1 MSALVDLV
9 SVLIWPGVTVWFI
22 KKYGDDVKAL
32 ILRLSRIKMGG
43 AEAEFAA
50 NLGVAEALAVDTPA
64 INIQDAVNNEDTE
77 FSRRLST
84 LQRIADVSPRAAIME
99 SWLLVEEAAGK
110 AGFVQGATTPRVNL
124 PLFLDWLVRDNKI
137 SKNTAKLV
145 EKMRHLRNSAA
156 HLKDFELTRDEA
168 ERYLKLATRLSLI
181 IVDREVDL
189 VNKD

>member
-1 MSALVDLV
+1 MSTLVDLV

-64 INIQDAVNNEDTE
+64 INIQDAVNNEDNE

-110 AGFVQGATTPRVNL
+110 AGFVQGATIPRVNL
-124 PLFLDWLVRDNKI
+124 PLFLEWLVRDNKI

-168 ERYLKLATRLSLI
+168 ERYLKLAAQLSLI
-181 IVDREVDL
+181 IVEPEDDL
-189 VNKD
+189 ENRD

>member
-1 MSALVDLV
+1 MSTLVDLV

-22 KKYGDDVKAL
+22 KKYGDDVKTL

-84 LQRIADVSPRAAIME
+84 LQRIADVSPRAAILE

-110 AGFVQGATTPRVNL
+110 AGFVQGATIPRVNL
-124 PLFLDWLVRDNKI
+124 PLFLEWLVRDNKI

-168 ERYLKLATRLSLI
+168 ERYLKLAAQLSLI
-181 IVDREVDL
+181 IVEPEDDL
-189 VNKD
+189 ENRD

>member
-77 FSRRLST
+77 FFPQIIYSATDCRCFS
-84 LQRIADVSPRAAIME
+84 SCCNYGIMA
-99 SWLLVEEAAGK
+99 LG
-110 AGFVQGATTPRVNL
+110 
-124 PLFLDWLVRDNKI
+124 
-137 SKNTAKLV
+137 
-145 EKMRHLRNSAA
+145 
-156 HLKDFELTRDEA
+156 
-168 ERYLKLATRLSLI
+168 
-181 IVDREVDL
+181 
-189 VNKD
+189 

>member
-1 MSALVDLV
+1 MSTLVDLV

-110 AGFVQGATTPRVNL
+110 AGFVQGATIPRVNL
-124 PLFLDWLVRDNKI
+124 PLFLEWLVRDNKI

-168 ERYLKLATRLSLI
+168 ERYLKLAAQLSLI
-181 IVDREVDL
+181 IVEPEDDIENRD
-189 VNKD
+189 

>member
-1 MSALVDLV
+1 MSTLVDLV

-110 AGFVQGATTPRVNL
+110 AGFVQGATIPRVNL
-124 PLFLDWLVRDNKI
+124 PLFLEWLVRDNKI

-168 ERYLKLATRLSLI
+168 ERYLKLAAQLSLI
-181 IVDREVDL
+181 IVEPEDDL
-189 VNKD
+189 ENRD

>member
-1 MSALVDLV
+1 
-9 SVLIWPGVTVWFI
+9 
-22 KKYGDDVKAL
+22 
-32 ILRLSRIKMGG
+32 
-43 AEAEFAA
+43 
-50 NLGVAEALAVDTPA
+50 
-64 INIQDAVNNEDTE
+64 
-77 FSRRLST
+77 
-84 LQRIADVSPRAAIME
+84 ME

-168 ERYLKLATRLSLI
+168 ERYLKLAAQLSLI
-181 IVDREVDL
+181 IVEPEDDL
-189 VNKD
+189 ENRD

>member
-168 ERYLKLATRLSLI
+168 ERYLKLDAQLSLI
-181 IVDREVDL
+181 IVEPEDDL
-189 VNKD
+189 ENRD

>member
-1 MSALVDLV
+1 MSTLVDLV

-64 INIQDAVNNEDTE
+64 INIQDAVTNEDTE

-84 LQRIADVSPRAAIME
+84 LQRIADVSPRAAILE

-110 AGFVQGATTPRVNL
+110 AGFVQGATIPRVNL
-124 PLFLDWLVRDNKI
+124 PLFL
-137 SKNTAKLV
+137 
-145 EKMRHLRNSAA
+145 E
-156 HLKDFELTRDEA
+156 
-168 ERYLKLATRLSLI
+168 
-181 IVDREVDL
+181 
-189 VNKD
+189 

>member
-168 ERYLKLATRLSLI
+168 ERYLKLAAQLSLI
-181 IVDREVDL
+181 IVEPEDDL
-189 VNKD
+189 ENRD

>member
-1 MSALVDLV
+1 MSTLVDLV

-84 LQRIADVSPRAAIME
+84 LQRIADVSPRAAILE

-110 AGFVQGATTPRVNL
+110 AGFVQGATIPRVNL
-124 PLFLDWLVRDNKI
+124 PLFLEWLVRDNKI

-168 ERYLKLATRLSLI
+168 ERYLKLAAQLSLI
-181 IVDREVDL
+181 IVEPEDDL
-189 VNKD
+189 ENRD

>member
-1 MSALVDLV
+1 MSTIVDLV
-9 SVLIWPGVTVWFI
+9 SALVWPGVTVWFI
-22 KKYGDDVKAL
+22 KKYGDDVKSL

-43 AEAEFAA
+43 AEAEFAE
-50 NLGVAEALAVDTPA
+50 NLIVAEALAVDTPVV
-64 INIQDAVNNEDTE
+64 NIKDAVHDEDTE
-77 FSRRLST
+77 FSRRLSA

-99 SWLLVEEAAGK
+99 SWLLIEEAAGK
-110 AGFVQGATTPRVNL
+110 AGFVQGATIPRINI
-124 PLFLDWLVRDNKI
+124 PLFLDWLAREHRID
-137 SKNTAKLV
+137 KNTVKLV

-181 IVDREVDL
+181 IVDPEVDL

>member
-1 MSALVDLV
+1 MSTLVDLV

-64 INIQDAVNNEDTE
+64 INIQDVVNNEDNE

-110 AGFVQGATTPRVNL
+110 AGFVQGATIPRVNL
-124 PLFLDWLVRDNKI
+124 PLFLEWLVRDNKI

-168 ERYLKLATRLSLI
+168 ERYLKLAAQLSLI
-181 IVDREVDL
+181 IVEPEDDL
-189 VNKD
+189 ENRD

>member
-1 MSALVDLV
+1 MSTLVDLV

-84 LQRIADVSPRAAIME
+84 LQRIADVSPRAAILE

-110 AGFVQGATTPRVNL
+110 AGFVQGAAIPRVNL
-124 PLFLDWLVRDNKI
+124 PHFLEWLVRDNKI

-168 ERYLKLATRLSLI
+168 ERYLKLAAQLSLI
-181 IVDREVDL
+181 IVEPEDDL
-189 VNKD
+189 ENRD

>member
-1 MSALVDLV
+1 MSTIVELVSALV
-9 SVLIWPGVTVWFI
+9 WPGVTVWFI
-22 KKYGDDVKAL
+22 KKYGDDVKSL

-43 AEAEFAA
+43 AEAEFAE
-50 NLGVAEALAVDTPA
+50 NLVVAEALAVDTPVV
-64 INIQDAVNNEDTE
+64 NIKDAVHDEDTE
-77 FSRRLST
+77 FSRRLSA

-99 SWLLVEEAAGK
+99 SWLLIEEAAGK
-110 AGFVQGATTPRVNL
+110 AGFVQGATIPRINI
-124 PLFLDWLVRDNKI
+124 PLFLDWLVREHRID
-137 SKNTAKLV
+137 KNTAKLV

-181 IVDREVDL
+181 IVDPEVDL

>member
-1 MSALVDLV
+1 MSTLVDLV
-9 SVLIWPGVTVWFI
+9 SVLIWPVVTVWFI

-110 AGFVQGATTPRVNL
+110 AGFVQGATIPRVNL
-124 PLFLDWLVRDNKI
+124 PLFLEWLVRDNKI

-168 ERYLKLATRLSLI
+168 ERYLKLAAQLSLI
-181 IVDREVDL
+181 IVEPEDDIENRD
-189 VNKD
+189 

>member
-1 MSALVDLV
+1 MSTLVDLV

-64 INIQDAVNNEDTE
+64 INIQDAVTNEDTE

-84 LQRIADVSPRAAIME
+84 LQRIADVSPRAAILE

-110 AGFVQGATTPRVNL
+110 AGFVQGATIPRVNL
-124 PLFLDWLVRDNKI
+124 PLFLEWLVRDNKI
-137 SKNTAKLV
+137 SKNTARLV

-168 ERYLKLATRLSLI
+168 ERYLKLAAQLSLI
-181 IVDREVDL
+181 IVEPEDDL
-189 VNKD
+189 ENRD